1 MIIRAIATIAAI
13 AAMAGIATPV
23 LAQSADTDV
32 KCLLLSSAFSRMEK
46 DPGRKQVAEV
56 AAIYYFGRVDT
67 RLSGVPLKNQILAQG
82 KSLNGANA
90 GQQMTACA
98 KQMQVRRKAF
108 QALGQSIIKQP
119 IPGITRPPTKK

>member
-13 AAMAGIATPV
+13 AIATPA
-23 LAQSADTDV
+23 LAQSADNDV

-46 DPGRKQVAEV
+46 DAGRKQVAEV

-67 RLSGVPLKNQILAQG
+67 RLAGAALKNQILAQG

>member
-1 MIIRAIATIAAI
+1 MIIRAIATVSAVA
-13 AAMAGIATPV
+13 IATPA
-23 LAQSADTDV
+23 LAQNTDNDV
-32 KCLLLSSAFSRMEK
+32 RCLLLSSAFSRMEK

-82 KSLNGANA
+82 KSLNGVNA

-98 KQMQVRRKAF
+98 KQMQVRRQAF
-108 QALGQSIIKQP
+108 QALGQSIVKQAV
-119 IPGITRPPTKK
+119 PGINKPPAKK

>member
-1 MIIRAIATIAAI
+1 MIIRAITTIAAI
-13 AAMAGIATPV
+13 AIATPA

-32 KCLLLSSAFSRMEK
+32 RCLLLSSAFSRMEK

-67 RLSGVPLKNQILAQG
+67 RLAGAALKNQILAQG
-82 KSLNGANA
+82 KMLNGANA
-90 GQQMTACA
+90 GQQMTVCA

>member
-13 AAMAGIATPV
+13 AIATPA

-46 DPGRKQVAEV
+46 DAGRKQVAEV

-67 RLSGVPLKNQILAQG
+67 RLAGDALRKQILAQG

-98 KQMQVRRKAF
+98 KQMQVRRQAF

-119 IPGITRPPTKK
+119 IPGVTKPPVKK

>member
-13 AAMAGIATPV
+13 AIATPA
-23 LAQSADTDV
+23 LAQSADNDV

-46 DPGRKQVAEV
+46 DAGRKQVAEV

-67 RLSGVPLKNQILAQG
+67 RLSGAALRNQIMAQG
-82 KSLNGANA
+82 KTLSGVNA

-98 KQMQVRRKAF
+98 KQMQVRRQAF
-108 QALGQSIIKQP
+108 QALGQSIVKQP
-119 IPGITRPPTKK
+119 IPGITKPPVKK